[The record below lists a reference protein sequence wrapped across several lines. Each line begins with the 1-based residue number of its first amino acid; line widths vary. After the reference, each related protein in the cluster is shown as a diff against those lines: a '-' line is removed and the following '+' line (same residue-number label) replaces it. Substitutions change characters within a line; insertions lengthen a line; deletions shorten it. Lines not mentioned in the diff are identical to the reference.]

1 MLMMIPMTIHHFKIM
16 RYIKSMESFF
26 KLSKI
31 IIMVWKTLLRV
42 NLIVIVPQLQGRLS
56 KAKLPVI
63 MAIKKLRELHGI
75 KKSMIQKVLR
85 MTKIKVLHPKF

>member
-1 MLMMIPMTIHHFKIM
+1 
-16 RYIKSMESFF
+16 MESFF

-63 MAIKKLRELHGI
+63 MAIKKLRELHGT

-85 MTKIKVLHPKF
+85 MTKIKVLLPKF